1 MPLGAGQGSV
11 GGLGAKIHPSTS
23 FGQGNIGHNICLAAS
38 VELEDS
44 PISTAC
50 AFDIFEVVE
59 QVNDSSVH
67 ASLENAAGKSCQQI
81 AAPYGSCGV
90 LRLRLS
96 MAIHS
101 IEITEE
107 MVKAAAENWQ
117 NGKEVMV
124 LLLEKR
130 GDEVEITEEVVKAA
144 AGN

>member
-1 MPLGAGQGSV
+1 
-11 GGLGAKIHPSTS
+11 
-23 FGQGNIGHNICLAAS
+23 
-38 VELEDS
+38 
-44 PISTAC
+44 
-50 AFDIFEVVE
+50 
-59 QVNDSSVH
+59 
-67 ASLENAAGKSCQQI
+67 
-81 AAPYGSCGV
+81 
-90 LRLRLS
+90 

-101 IEITEE
+101 IEITKE